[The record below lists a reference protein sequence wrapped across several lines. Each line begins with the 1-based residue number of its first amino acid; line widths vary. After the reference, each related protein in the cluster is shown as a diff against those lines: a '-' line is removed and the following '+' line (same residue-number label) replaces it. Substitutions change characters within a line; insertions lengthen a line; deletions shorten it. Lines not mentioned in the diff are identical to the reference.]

1 MHPCWRSMP
10 LSRPIAPEV
19 LKDYNAQRSNYHV
32 DQLHVLDARQ
42 TLTVGSHRRQVWRG
56 RFARLLR
63 IRYNLRLTVSP
74 EIIVVS

>member
-1 MHPCWRSMP
+1 MSITYTDQPSN
-10 LSRPIAPEV
+10 L
-19 LKDYNAQRSNYHV
+19 NA
-32 DQLHVLDARQ
+32 DQLHVLDARP
-42 TLTVGSHRRQVWRG
+42 TLTVGSHSGPMWRG